1 MGIMRDAKMKVLIGV
16 TSWVL
21 FVASL
26 VCRSTSERDLY
37 GRIPAAVEGRCGSA
51 KKRKCDLQAIARPV
65 NFVIGLF
72 DGIAVIL
79 DGRERY

>member
-1 MGIMRDAKMKVLIGV
+1 MDIMRDGTIKVLIGG
-16 TSWVL
+16 TSWML
-21 FVASL
+21 FAASL
-26 VCRSTSERDLY
+26 VCRSTPESDLY
-37 GRIPAAVEGRCGSA
+37 GRIPAAVKGRCGSA
-51 KKRKCDLQAIARPV
+51 KKHRWDLQAIVRPV